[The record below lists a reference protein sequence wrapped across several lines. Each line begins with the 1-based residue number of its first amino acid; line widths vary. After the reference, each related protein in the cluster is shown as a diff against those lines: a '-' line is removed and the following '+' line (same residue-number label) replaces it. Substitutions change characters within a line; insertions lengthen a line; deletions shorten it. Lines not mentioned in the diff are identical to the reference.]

1 MTIEY
6 IEFQLS
12 CSAAVNSGILIDK
25 YSAKGRVFLLL
36 KYEPFMY
43 FYHPGHLFPKVWHCL
58 VIDVCAYRKL
68 FIRKLHLLHYILETM
83 QVLCLFFFLFFTKN
97 WDSKCCFPQLN
108 SLCFGCAVQM
118 RIVSQQLAGRKQQ
131 SQLSHCRISHVNV
144 FILQPRLIT
153 ASL

>member
-83 QVLCLFFFLFFTKN
+83 QVLCLFFLPFLQRT
-97 WDSKCCFPQLN
+97 
-108 SLCFGCAVQM
+108 GT
-118 RIVSQQLAGRKQQ
+118 Q
-131 SQLSHCRISHVNV
+131 SVV
-144 FILQPRLIT
+144 FH
-153 ASL
+153 S